1 MNTTNLNNDQRQL
14 INMYMNQYNQA
25 NAQIDRL
32 YGVLD
37 EIRYNI
43 AVISQQPGQQSQSQS
58 TPQSTRHQS
67 TRHQQPRNLNRT
79 NTNTNILYDYQN
91 PINPSIYLNRSSTRN
106 RSSNNESFSSQIS
119 SLLSSFLNT
128 SVTVRASAEQLESG
142 SRLVRYG
149 DITRPLSETCP
160 ISMERFSI
168 DDQVRQI
175 HQCGHIFMPSEF
187 DEWFQSNVR
196 CPVCRFD
203 IRNHTTSNTGT
214 STRGD
219 TGSPGLQG
227 ATGTTGGT
235 SRVLGLQG
243 ATGTTGVT
251 GATGANSS
259 ATNNALVRN
268 ITDSEISDNILNT
281 LSSRLLESIL
291 YPSSNI
297 NNDDRFVFDP
307 SNNILMYETTIRNPN
322 ARTENNSDSD
332 QANN

>member
-14 INMYMNQYNQA
+14 INMYVNQYNQA

-43 AVISQQPGQQSQSQS
+43 ALITQQQPQSQ
-58 TPQSTRHQS
+58 QSTRQQNQQQQQQ
-67 TRHQQPRNLNRT
+67 QQPNTRNRNRST
-79 NTNTNILYDYQN
+79 NNTNILYDYQN
-91 PINPSIYLNRSSTRN
+91 PINPSIYLNRPATRI
-106 RSSNNESFSSQIS
+106 RSSNNDSFSSQLS
-119 SLLSSFLNT
+119 GLLSSFLNT
-128 SVTVRASAEQLESG
+128 TVTVRPSAEQLETA

-149 DITRPLSETCP
+149 DINRPLSETCP
-160 ISMERFSI
+160 ISMDRFSI

-203 IRNHTTSNTGT
+203 IRNHMT
-214 STRGD
+214 
-219 TGSPGLQG
+219 G
-227 ATGTTGGT
+227 ATGTT
-235 SRVLGLQG
+235 SS
-243 ATGTTGVT
+243 TGIQGVT
-251 GATGANSS
+251 GATGTTSS
-259 ATNNALVRN
+259 TGIQGVTGATGTNNALVRN

-281 LSSRLLESIL
+281 LSSRFLESIL

-297 NNDDRFVFDP
+297 NSDDRFVFDP

-322 ARTENNSDSD
+322 SGPDQQSNNL
-332 QANN
+332 NTH

>member
-1 MNTTNLNNDQRQL
+1 MNNDQRQL

-43 AVISQQPGQQSQSQS
+43 ALISQHPGQQSQSQS
-58 TPQSTRHQS
+58 TRQQS

-91 PINPSIYLNRSSTRN
+91 PINPSIYLNRPSTRN
-106 RSSNNESFSSQIS
+106 RSSSSSSSSSSSNNSFSSQMS

-128 SVTVRASAEQLESG
+128 TVTVRASTEQLESA

-160 ISMERFSI
+160 ISMDRFSI

-203 IRNHTTSNTGT
+203 IRNHTSATSATTTNATTT
-214 STRGD
+214 SATSATTTTDTR
-219 TGSPGLQG
+219 
-227 ATGTTGGT
+227 AT
-235 SRVLGLQG
+235 
-243 ATGTTGVT
+243 T
-251 GATGANSS
+251 GATGSS
-259 ATNNALVRN
+259 SIGTNRRSNNELSEL
-268 ITDSEISDNILNT
+268 TDGILNR
-281 LSSRLLESIL
+281 LSNHLFESIL
-291 YPSSNI
+291 YPSSTS

-307 SNNILMYETTIRNPN
+307 SNNILMYETTIRNSN
-322 ARTENNSDSD
+322 TRNNNLN
-332 QANN
+332 QQ

>member
-1 MNTTNLNNDQRQL
+1 MNNDQRQL

-43 AVISQQPGQQSQSQS
+43 ALITQHPGQQPQSQSQSQSQS
-58 TPQSTRHQS
+58 TRQQS

-91 PINPSIYLNRSSTRN
+91 PINPSIYLNRPSTRN
-106 RSSNNESFSSQIS
+106 SSSSSSSSSSNDSFSSQMS

-128 SVTVRASAEQLESG
+128 TVTVRASTEQLESA

-160 ISMERFSI
+160 ISMDRFSI

-203 IRNHTTSNTGT
+203 IRNHTSATSATTT
-214 STRGD
+214 SATTTNATTTSATSATTTTDTR
-219 TGSPGLQG
+219 
-227 ATGTTGGT
+227 AT
-235 SRVLGLQG
+235 
-243 ATGTTGVT
+243 T
-251 GATGANSS
+251 GATGSS
-259 ATNNALVRN
+259 SIGTNRRSNNELSEL
-268 ITDSEISDNILNT
+268 TDGILNR
-281 LSSRLLESIL
+281 LSNHLFESIL
-291 YPSSNI
+291 YPSSTS

-307 SNNILMYETTIRNPN
+307 SNNILMYETTIRNSN
-322 ARTENNSDSD
+322 TRNNNLN
-332 QANN
+332 QQ

>member
-1 MNTTNLNNDQRQL
+1 M
-14 INMYMNQYNQA
+14 
-25 NAQIDRL
+25 
-32 YGVLD
+32 
-37 EIRYNI
+37 
-43 AVISQQPGQQSQSQS
+43 
-58 TPQSTRHQS
+58 
-67 TRHQQPRNLNRT
+67 
-79 NTNTNILYDYQN
+79 
-91 PINPSIYLNRSSTRN
+91 
-106 RSSNNESFSSQIS
+106 S

-128 SVTVRASAEQLESG
+128 TVTVRASTEQLESA

-160 ISMERFSI
+160 ISMDRFSI

-203 IRNHTTSNTGT
+203 IRNHTTSNTET
-214 STRGD
+214 FTRGD

-227 ATGTTGGT
+227 ATGTTG
-235 SRVLGLQG
+235 L
-243 ATGTTGVT
+243 TGTTR
-251 GATGANSS
+251 ANSG
-259 ATNNALVRN
+259 ATNNAIVRN

-307 SNNILMYETTIRNPN
+307 SNNILMYDTTIRNPN

>member
-1 MNTTNLNNDQRQL
+1 MNNDQRQL

-43 AVISQQPGQQSQSQS
+43 ALITQHPGQQPQSQSQSQS
-58 TPQSTRHQS
+58 TRQQS

-91 PINPSIYLNRSSTRN
+91 PINPSIYLNRPSTRN
-106 RSSNNESFSSQIS
+106 RSSSSSSSSSNNSFSSQMS

-128 SVTVRASAEQLESG
+128 TVTVRASTEQLESA

-160 ISMERFSI
+160 ISMDRFSI

-203 IRNHTTSNTGT
+203 IRNHTSATSATTT
-214 STRGD
+214 SATTTNATTTSATSATTTTDTR
-219 TGSPGLQG
+219 
-227 ATGTTGGT
+227 AT
-235 SRVLGLQG
+235 
-243 ATGTTGVT
+243 T
-251 GATGANSS
+251 GATGSS
-259 ATNNALVRN
+259 SIGTNRRSNNELSEL
-268 ITDSEISDNILNT
+268 TDGILNR
-281 LSSRLLESIL
+281 LSNHLFESIL
-291 YPSSNI
+291 YPSSTS

-307 SNNILMYETTIRNPN
+307 SNNILMYETTIRNSN
-322 ARTENNSDSD
+322 TRNNNLN
-332 QANN
+332 QQ

>member
-1 MNTTNLNNDQRQL
+1 MNNDQRQL

-43 AVISQQPGQQSQSQS
+43 AVISQQPQSQSQS
-58 TPQSTRHQS
+58 QSQSTRHQS

-79 NTNTNILYDYQN
+79 NTNTNTNILYDYQN
-91 PINPSIYLNRSSTRN
+91 PINPSIYLNRNSSRN
-106 RSSNNESFSSQIS
+106 RSSSSSSSSSSNNDSFTNQMS

-149 DITRPLSETCP
+149 NITRPLSETCP
-160 ISMERFSI
+160 ISMDRFSI

-227 ATGTTGGT
+227 ATG
-235 SRVLGLQG
+235 
-243 ATGTTGVT
+243 ATGV
-251 GATGANSS
+251 NSS

-268 ITDSEISDNILNT
+268 IIDSEISDNILNT

>member
-43 AVISQQPGQQSQSQS
+43 AVISQQSGQQQQQQQS
-58 TPQSTRHQS
+58 TRQQSTRH
-67 TRHQQPRNLNRT
+67 HQPRNLNRTNT

-91 PINPSIYLNRSSTRN
+91 PINPNIYLNRSSTRN
-106 RSSNNESFSSQIS
+106 HSSTSNNDSFSSQMS

-128 SVTVRASAEQLESG
+128 TVTVRPSAEQLESG

-203 IRNHTTSNTGT
+203 IRNHTTSNTG
-214 STRGD
+214 GD
-219 TGSPGLQG
+219 TGATRGSTGTTSSIG
-227 ATGTTGGT
+227 ATGSTGTGSTGGT
-235 SRVLGLQG
+235 
-243 ATGTTGVT
+243 
-251 GATGANSS
+251 
-259 ATNNALVRN
+259 NNQLSNN
-268 ITDSEISDNILNT
+268 IRNT
-281 LSSRLLESIL
+281 LSNRILESIL

-322 ARTENNSDSD
+322 ARSRHNSESD

>member
-1 MNTTNLNNDQRQL
+1 MNNDQRQL

-43 AVISQQPGQQSQSQS
+43 ALITQHPGQQPQSQSQSQSQS
-58 TPQSTRHQS
+58 TRQQS

-91 PINPSIYLNRSSTRN
+91 PINPSIYLNRPSTRN
-106 RSSNNESFSSQIS
+106 RSSSSSSSSSNNSFSSQMS

-128 SVTVRASAEQLESG
+128 TVTVRASTEQLESA

-160 ISMERFSI
+160 ISMDRFSI

-203 IRNHTTSNTGT
+203 IRNHTTGATGT
-214 STRGD
+214 TSST
-219 TGSPGLQG
+219 GLQG
-227 ATGTTGGT
+227 ATGTTG
-235 SRVLGLQG
+235 L
-243 ATGTTGVT
+243 T

-291 YPSSNI
+291 YPSSNM
-297 NNDDRFVFDP
+297 NSNDRFMFDP

-322 ARTENNSDSD
+322 SSSHDSEND
-332 QANN
+332 NNNLNRH

>member
-1 MNTTNLNNDQRQL
+1 MNNDQRQL

-43 AVISQQPGQQSQSQS
+43 ALITQHPGQQQQQQPQSQSQSQSQS
-58 TPQSTRHQS
+58 TRQQS

-91 PINPSIYLNRSSTRN
+91 PINPSIYLNRPSTRN
-106 RSSNNESFSSQIS
+106 RSSSSSNNSFSSQMS

-128 SVTVRASAEQLESG
+128 TVTVRASTEQLESA

-160 ISMERFSI
+160 ISMDRFSI

-219 TGSPGLQG
+219 PGPPGLQG
-227 ATGTTGGT
+227 ATGAI
-235 SRVLGLQG
+235 G
-243 ATGTTGVT
+243 ATGTRATT
-251 GATGANSS
+251 GATGSS
-259 ATNNALVRN
+259 SIGTNRRSNNELSEL
-268 ITDSEISDNILNT
+268 TDGILNR
-281 LSSRLLESIL
+281 LSNHLFESIL
-291 YPSSNI
+291 YPSSNM
-297 NNDDRFVFDP
+297 NSNDRFMFDP

-322 ARTENNSDSD
+322 SRSENNSDSD